1 MTIHRIY
8 YFLVIFVFTF
18 ILSTCGSSSDGLSSD
33 DGSSSDDDSGTYL
46 MGGSIQGE
54 PLSLTAAV
62 TTLAGS
68 AGSSGTSD
76 GTGATARFYI
86 PEGITT
92 DGADLYVTDTANHSI
107 RQIVIVTG
115 EVSTLA
121 GNAGTSGYIDG
132 DGAAA
137 LFNTPLGITTDGDN
151 LYVVETGNHTI
162 RQIVIETGV
171 VSTLAGNAGTSG
183 YNDGTGT
190 SALFYYPFGIT
201 TDGTNLYVAE
211 TGNNTIRKIVI
222 ATGEVTTLAG
232 TSGMQGSTDGIG
244 TAALFNT
251 PTQITTDGTNLY
263 VTDTSNHTVRKV
275 VIETG
280 EVSTLVGSAGI
291 EGSTD
296 GTGAAALFSFPYGI
310 TTDGTNLYVGDTV
323 NHTIRKILIA
333 TGEVSTLAG
342 TAGISGSVDDTGA
355 NAQFS
360 WPEGITTDA
369 VNLYVTDT
377 GNHTIRQIE

>member
-18 ILSTCGSSSDGLSSD
+18 ILSTCGSSSDGPSSD
-33 DGSSSDDDSGTYL
+33 VGSSSDDDSGTYL

-162 RQIVIETGV
+162 RQIVIATGE

-190 SALFYYPFGIT
+190 TALFYNPFGIT

-211 TGNNTIRKIVI
+211 TVNHTIRKIVI

-232 TSGMQGSTDGIG
+232 STGTSGSNDGIG
-244 TAALFNT
+244 TAALFNV
-251 PTQITTDGTNLY
+251 PTHITTDGTNLF
-263 VTDTSNHTVRKV
+263 VTDTSNHTIRKV
-275 VIETG
+275 VIVTG
-280 EVSTLVGSAGI
+280 EVSTLAGNAGLQ
-291 EGSTD
+291 GSTD
-296 GTGAAALFSFPYGI
+296 GTGVAALFSFPYGI
-310 TTDGTNLYVGDTV
+310 TTDGTNLYVSDT
-323 NHTIRKILIA
+323 NNSTIRKVVIV

-342 TAGISGSVDDTGA
+342 TAGISGSVDGTGA
-355 NAQFS
+355 NAQFIG
-360 WPEGITTDA
+360 PQGITTDA
-369 VNLYVTDT
+369 VNLYVTDAV
-377 GNHTIRQIE
+377 TIRQIE